1 MMSNLTNKDTI
12 KNGSLEYVIIKQKR
26 KTAAIKIEKD
36 LKVVVKVPLF
46 MKEHEIQD
54 FILKYE
60 DWTYETIHKKQLVK
74 LHNDWLINKKIM
86 YLGEYKE
93 IDIQIVPYAKEIV
106 ILNDKGIK
114 MITSGEENAMRKAME
129 NFYRERSKKLFTELT
144 QHYASIVGVQ
154 YNKITVRK
162 QETRWGSCSQN
173 GNLSYNVKLMCA
185 PKEMIEYVILHEV
198 MHLRHFNHG
207 LEFWKDIEE
216 IMPDY
221 KKRMAYFKKFGQ
233 NFII

>member
-1 MMSNLTNKDTI
+1 MDNITREGIEEPIN
-12 KNGSLEYVIIKQKR
+12 YVIIKQKR
-26 KTAAIKIEKD
+26 KTAAIRIDKD

-46 MKEHEIQD
+46 MKEKEIQD

-60 DWTYETIHKKQLVK
+60 NWTKQTLDRRRLAK
-74 LHNDWLINKKIM
+74 ESNDWIANKKIM
-86 YLGEYKE
+86 YLGAYIPVE
-93 IDIQIVPYAKEIV
+93 IQVVPYAKEVV

-114 MITSGEENAMRKAME
+114 IITSGEEETMRKAME
-129 NFYRERSKKLFTELT
+129 KFFRERSKKLFTELT
-144 QHYASIVGVQ
+144 QYYASIVGVK

-185 PKEMIEYVILHEV
+185 PKEMIEYVVLHEV
-198 MHLRHFNHG
+198 MHLRHFDHG
-207 LEFWKDIEE
+207 PQFWADIEKL
-216 IMPDY
+216 MPDY
-221 KKRMAYFKKFGQ
+221 KKRMNYFKKYGQ